1 MAYNV
6 TGGAGNDTLNQSS
19 DTGPGTIVGLAGD
32 DTISLGSGLAT
43 VTGDSGN
50 DSVLLRAGNT
60 GTVNGGSENDSI
72 FGPAGVGSM
81 VLFGSDGADTVNADA
96 VPAALTVVG
105 GNDSSD
111 AADSILT
118 GGGGDFI
125 FGNGGNDIVFAG
137 LGGNDTVVGGFG
149 NDEISKSGPTAN
161 VDLVFGNEGN
171 DSIFMFGG
179 NDTIFG
185 GLGNDSIRHENGPA
199 IGSPQLFG
207 NEGADTINASSAVSA
222 TVVGGNDSADGAD
235 SIFDQQGG
243 ANSLFAFGNGGAD
256 TFDLSVNA
264 ATLVGGQGNDSASV
278 SVASQPLYF
287 LNEGNDT
294 VNHAGGA
301 ATVFGGLGND
311 SIWTAS
317 ARDTVQ
323 GNEGNDTLRGHFG
336 IDTISGGTGNDVFY
350 YNAAGEDGDNAAG
363 GGPVEFITDVD
374 FAVDRFRTPTALT
387 FATNTGAGTGVDLAT
402 SATNAINAA
411 AALGGTQLVAAQFTF
426 GGRSYLAMNT
436 DGAANFVD
444 ATDLLV
450 DITGFTGSIGNS
462 NFI

>member
-1 MAYNV
+1 
-6 TGGAGNDTLNQSS
+6 
-19 DTGPGTIVGLAGD
+19 
-32 DTISLGSGLAT
+32 

-81 VLFGSDGADTVNADA
+81 VLFGSDGADTVDA
-96 VPAALTVVG
+96 NVVPAALTIVG

-111 AADSILT
+111 AADSILG

-125 FGNGGNDIVFAG
+125 FGNGGNDQIFAG

-149 NDEISKSGPTAN
+149 NDLISKSGPTAN

-207 NEGADTINASSAVSA
+207 NEGADTIDASSAVSA
-222 TVVGGNDSADGAD
+222 TVVGGNDSADGGD
-235 SIFDQQGG
+235 SIYDVQAGI
-243 ANSLFAFGNGGAD
+243 NSIFAFGNGGAD
-256 TFDLSVNA
+256 SFSMSVNA
-264 ATLVGGQGNDSASV
+264 ATVVGGQGNDSV
-278 SVASQPLYF
+278 DVNVASQPLFF

-294 VNHAGGA
+294 LNHSGGA

-317 ARDTVQ
+317 ARDTLQ
-323 GNEGNDTLRGHFG
+323 GNEGNDTLRGHTG

-350 YNAAGEDGDNAAG
+350 YNAASEDGDNAAG

-387 FATNTGAGTGVDLAT
+387 FASNTGAGTGVDLAT

-426 GGRSYLAMNT
+426 AGRSYLAMNI
-436 DGAANFVD
+436 DNAANFND
-444 ATDLLV
+444 PTDLLV
-450 DITGFTGSIGNS
+450 DITGFTGTIANG

>member
-60 GTVNGGSENDSI
+60 GTVNGGTENDSI

-81 VLFGSDGADTVNADA
+81 VLFGSDGADTVNADV
-96 VPAALTVVG
+96 VPAALTIVG
-105 GNDSSD
+105 GNNSSD
-111 AADSILT
+111 AADSILG

-171 DSIFMFGG
+171 NSIFMFGG

-222 TVVGGNDSADGAD
+222 TVVGGNNSADGAD
-235 SIFDQQGG
+235 SIVDLQAG

-256 TFDLSVNA
+256 SFSLNVNA
-264 ATLVGGQGNDSASV
+264 ATVVGGQGNDSANV
-278 SVASQPLYF
+278 TVVSQPLYF

-311 SIWTAS
+311 SLWTAN
-317 ARDTVQ
+317 ARDTLQ
-323 GNEGNDTLRGHFG
+323 GNEGNDTLRGDIG
-336 IDTISGGTGNDVFY
+336 IDTISGGTGSDVFHY
-350 YNAAGEDGDNAAG
+350 AATGEDGDNAAG
-363 GGPVEFITDVD
+363 GGPVELITDVD
-374 FAVDRFRTPTALT
+374 FAVDRFLTPTALT

-426 GGRSYLAMNT
+426 AGRSYLAMNT
-436 DGAANFVD
+436 DNAANFND
-444 ATDLLV
+444 PTDLLV
-450 DITGFTGSIGNS
+450 DITGFTGSIGNT